1 MSSHRNMR
9 AVDINPCLEESEASS
24 KCLDVNN
31 YQRDMCAL
39 YFIRYKQ
46 CRKFWHTVMLKRRGD
61 GVTPAMPTH
70 EERKQILASLENL
83 PY

>member
-1 MSSHRNMR
+1 MPPQRKMR
-9 AVDINPCLEESEASS
+9 DVDINPCLEESDAAA

-39 YFIRYKQ
+39 YFHRYKQ
-46 CRKFWHTVMLKRRGD
+46 CRKFWQTIMLKRRAD
-61 GVTPAMPTH
+61 GVNPAMPTA
-70 EERKQILASLENL
+70 EERKHILASFENL